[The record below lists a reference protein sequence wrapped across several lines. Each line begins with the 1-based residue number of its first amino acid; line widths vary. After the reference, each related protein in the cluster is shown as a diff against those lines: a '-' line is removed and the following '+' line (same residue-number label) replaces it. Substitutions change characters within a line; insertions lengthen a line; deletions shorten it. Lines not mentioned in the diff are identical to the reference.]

1 MTSAAVVLAAGRGV
15 RAGGAVPKQYCKLG
29 GRPVIARAL
38 EAFISHPA
46 IDTVQPVI
54 ASADRQVYREAVRG
68 IEGHGLLEP
77 VDGGAHRQASAFAGL
92 RALAEQPPEFV
103 LIHDAARPFVDAETI
118 SRVLDALTGYDGA
131 IPAIRIS
138 DGVWAIDPHRMC
150 RQPMDRDRLCR
161 AQTPQG
167 FRYQAI
173 LAAHEASAG
182 KSCFDDASVAARA
195 GIAVA
200 CVPGDPA
207 NRKLTTPEDLADA
220 QRALLASRQIRI
232 GQGVDVHAF
241 GNGQGACL
249 CGIDI
254 PDCPALEGHSDAD
267 VGLHALADAIYGAVA
282 EGDIGEHFPP
292 DDPRWADCASCIFLQ
307 DAVDRA
313 ARKGFEPLNIDITL
327 VCEVPR
333 IAPHRMRMRQFVAT
347 SLGLPLEQ
355 VSVKATTT
363 ERLGFT
369 GRSEGI
375 AALAVATLCSK
386 S

>member
-1 MTSAAVVLAAGRGV
+1 MTTAAVVLAAGRGV
-15 RAGGAVPKQYCKLG
+15 RAGGAVPKQYCNLG
-29 GRPVIARAL
+29 GRPVIVRAL
-38 EAFISHPA
+38 EAFLAHPD

-54 ASADRQVYREAVRG
+54 ASTDRQVYHEAVRG
-68 IEGHGLLEP
+68 IGGKGLLAP
-77 VDGGAHRQASAFAGL
+77 VDGGVHRQASAFAGL
-92 RALAEQPPEFV
+92 RALKAQPPEFV
-103 LIHDAARPFVDAETI
+103 LIHDAARPFVDAGII
-118 SRVLDALTGYDGA
+118 SRVMDALTRHDGA
-131 IPAIRIS
+131 IPAIGIS
-138 DGVWAIDPHRMC
+138 DGVWALDPRRMC
-150 RQPMDRDRLCR
+150 RHPMDRDGLCR

-167 FRYQAI
+167 FRFKAI
-173 LAAHEASAG
+173 LTAHEACAEE
-182 KSCFDDASVAARA
+182 SCFDDASVAATA

-207 NRKLTTPEDLADA
+207 NRKLTTPEDLEIA
-220 QRALLASRQIRI
+220 QCALLANRQIRT
-232 GQGVDVHAF
+232 GQGMDVHAF
-241 GNGQGACL
+241 GNGHGVRL

-292 DDPRWADCASCIFLQ
+292 NDPRWADCASRIFLQ

-313 ARKGFEPLNIDITL
+313 ARKGFEPLNTDITL
-327 VCEVPR
+327 VCELPR
-333 IAPHRMRMRQFVAT
+333 IAPYRLHMRRSVAS
-347 SLGLPLEQ
+347 SLGLPVEQ

-369 GRSEGI
+369 GRGEGI
-375 AALAVATLCSK
+375 AALAIATLCSK

>member
-1 MTSAAVVLAAGRGV
+1 MTTAAVVLAAGRGV
-15 RAGGAVPKQYCKLG
+15 RAGGEVPKQYCNLG

-38 EAFISHPA
+38 EAFLAHPVV
-46 IDTVQPVI
+46 DTVQPVI
-54 ASADRQVYREAVRG
+54 AAADRHIYREAVWG
-68 IEGHGLLEP
+68 TEGEGLLAP
-77 VDGGAHRQASAFAGL
+77 VDGGLHRQASALAGL
-92 RALAEQPPEFV
+92 RALVERPPEFV
-103 LIHDAARPFVDAETI
+103 LIHDAARPFVDAEII
-118 SRVLDALTGYDGA
+118 SRVLDALSGHDGA
-131 IPAIRIS
+131 IPAIGIS
-138 DGVWAIDPHRMC
+138 DGVWAIDPRKMC

-161 AQTPQG
+161 VQTPQG

-173 LAAHEASAG
+173 LAAHEASEGA
-182 KSCFDDASVAARA
+182 SFFDDASVAARA

-200 CVPGDPA
+200 CVPGNPA
-207 NRKLTTPEDLADA
+207 NRKLTTSEDLADA
-220 QRALLASRQIRI
+220 QRALASNRQVRI

-241 GNGQGACL
+241 GKGQGASL

-292 DDPRWADCASCIFLQ
+292 DDPRWADCASRIFLQ
-307 DAVDRA
+307 DAIERA
-313 ARKGFEPLNIDITL
+313 AQKGFEPLNIDITL
-327 VCEVPR
+327 ICEVPR
-333 IAPHRMRMRQFVAT
+333 IAPHRMRMRRFVA
-347 SLGLPLEQ
+347 SNLGLPLEQ

-375 AALAVATLCSK
+375 AALAVATLCSI